1 MSKRNWKKQPSIP
14 THSSPVKQ
22 LRAAIYARVSTTD
35 QDCTMQL
42 HELRDYCERRKWEVA
57 GEYVDKTSGAVSSRP
72 ALDKLKADA
81 RARRFDA
88 VIVWKLDRWGRS
100 LIDCI
105 NGVRELTSLGIRWIA
120 VTQGLDTDESNPA
133 SRLMLN
139 LMFSFA
145 EFERELIQ
153 ERILAGMAQQRRNI
167 ALGRYGKDI
176 HSRTG
181 KDMLPGRPRRIFR
194 RDVAKQLREQGYS
207 YRQIARELD
216 VPYGTV
222 FDALGGRKEK
232 PAGKAA

>member
-1 MSKRNWKKQPSIP
+1 
-14 THSSPVKQ
+14 
-22 LRAAIYARVSTTD
+22 
-35 QDCTMQL
+35 MQL
-42 HELRDYCERRKWEVA
+42 SELRDYCERRNWEVA
-57 GEYVDKTSGAVSSRP
+57 AEFVDKGVSGAKSSRP
-72 ALDKLKADA
+72 ALDQLKAAA
-81 RARRFDA
+81 RKRAFDA

-105 NGVRELTSLGIRWIA
+105 NGVRELAALGIRWLA

-167 ALGRYGKDI
+167 ALGRYGRDI

-181 KDMLPGRPRRIFR
+181 KDLPPGRPRRIFR
-194 RDVAKQLREQGYS
+194 RDVAKQMKDAGMS
-207 YRQIARELD
+207 FRQIARELD

-222 FDALGGRKEK
+222 FDALTGRKKKSSRE
-232 PAGKAA
+232 AA